1 MTIIKGKKPV
11 FLYIKYNEI
20 LVKLHTKVS
29 IQILTIEDDEDPDIL
44 WTEKKNN
51 QQFLGQ
57 VELYSICNTTN
68 ALELYDIFFRIRN
81 NFGRIE

>member
-11 FLYIKYNEI
+11 FQYILKYNEI

-44 WTEKKNN
+44 WTEKK
-51 QQFLGQ
+51 
-57 VELYSICNTTN
+57 
-68 ALELYDIFFRIRN
+68 
-81 NFGRIE
+81 

>member
-29 IQILTIEDDEDPDIL
+29 IQILTIEDDEDDEDPDIL
-44 WTEKKNN
+44 WTEKK
-51 QQFLGQ
+51 
-57 VELYSICNTTN
+57 
-68 ALELYDIFFRIRN
+68 
-81 NFGRIE
+81 

>member
-1 MTIIKGKKPV
+1 MLDRSFRNAIFGTFELSAHDQVTIIKGKKPV

-44 WTEKKNN
+44 
-51 QQFLGQ
+51 
-57 VELYSICNTTN
+57 
-68 ALELYDIFFRIRN
+68 
-81 NFGRIE
+81 

>member
-1 MTIIKGKKPV
+1 MMK
-11 FLYIKYNEI
+11 
-20 LVKLHTKVS
+20 
-29 IQILTIEDDEDPDIL
+29 IQIFSEP
-44 WTEKKNN
+44 KKNN